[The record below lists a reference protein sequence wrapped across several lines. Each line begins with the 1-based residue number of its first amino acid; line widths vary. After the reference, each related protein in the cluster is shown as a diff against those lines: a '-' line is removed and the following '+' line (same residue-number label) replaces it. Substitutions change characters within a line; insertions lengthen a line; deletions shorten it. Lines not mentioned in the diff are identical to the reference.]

1 MLHMTYNAARHPIS
15 QLAHFIVT
23 YYVTQWFAL
32 CLKWRA
38 TEAPE
43 VLFSGY
49 KALLS
54 LPTREK
60 GVVMLAVKCA
70 YYWCHPKQLLLAGP
84 ETASV
89 GP

>member
-1 MLHMTYNAARHPIS
+1 MRILMLYMTYDVAPHPIS
-15 QLAHFIVT
+15 RLAHFVVT
-23 YYVTQWFAL
+23 HYAAQWFAL
-32 CLKWRA
+32 RLKWRA

-60 GVVMLAVKCA
+60 VVVMLVVKCA
-70 YYWCHPKQLLLAGP
+70 YYWCHPNSFWQGLRQPL
-84 ETASV
+84 
-89 GP
+89 